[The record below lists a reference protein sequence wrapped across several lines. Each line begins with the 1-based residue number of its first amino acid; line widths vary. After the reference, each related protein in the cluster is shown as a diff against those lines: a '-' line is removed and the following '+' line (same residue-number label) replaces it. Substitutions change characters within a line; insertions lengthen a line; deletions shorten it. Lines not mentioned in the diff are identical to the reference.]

1 MFVQRLCKPS
11 DNRCKFMGKFC
22 KSCEGYIVI
31 NKILQSLVLKL
42 GDPFDNGKTGDRDR
56 NNRTSQE

>member
-1 MFVQRLCKPS
+1 
-11 DNRCKFMGKFC
+11 MGKFC
-22 KSCEGYIVI
+22 KSCEGYIGI

-42 GDPFDNGKTGDRDR
+42 GDPFNNGKTGDRDR